1 MPVAEGAGQAHGGRA
16 QPGAAQGEAAGGAE
30 RGRAAAEDGGAA
42 VPHAQDGGL
51 LHGSRRAALY
61 PAALRLGGA
70 ARRVIV
76 SVSAPPLPRG
86 GAEPGRAARGAG
98 RAGRPER
105 GEDEHQAGD
114 VQVSVAR
121 PAGPARAG
129 DGVVV
134 NAPHAAPRRRGALA
148 APSEE
153 PPRLVRARAGAALRA
168 REGASQRES
177 ISGPGASPQVLRAGS
192 VPGGKQVSVL
202 ARPVQQQVL
211 HRLQVLPEGAV
222 RLWSPLQVRA
232 GAVRSEEPGGTRSS
246 RSDEVFECSVM
257 V

>member
-1 MPVAEGAGQAHGGRA
+1 MEIRVPIVFSQEAAGGGPQQERAGLPVPVAEGAGQAHGGRA
-16 QPGAAQGEAAGGAE
+16 QPGAAQGAAAGGAE

-114 VQVSVAR
+114 VQV
-121 PAGPARAG
+121 
-129 DGVVV
+129 
-134 NAPHAAPRRRGALA
+134 
-148 APSEE
+148 
-153 PPRLVRARAGAALRA
+153 
-168 REGASQRES
+168 
-177 ISGPGASPQVLRAGS
+177 LRAGS

-222 RLWSPLQVRA
+222 RLWSPLQVRPHQA
-232 GAVRSEEPGGTRSS
+232 PCLGGCSS
-246 RSDEVFECSVM
+246 SCASSHGISSAAQPSPCA
-257 V
+257 